1 MDRFEKDDGE
11 IQHGD
16 HSLDD
21 EDEVSDEEPNL
32 PTEAKSP
39 EEKSAEENSAEDES
53 GPASALG
60 DFGGAEE
67 GDLCT
72 TEEEEE
78 DEGTCWPRK
87 RERLVTLS
95 NAPNMMAHA
104 GQPLPEDSDEDSAA
118 GSSGYEADSEG
129 EGEGQRGVVERPISV
144 HKTVLPPPRVNKKPK
159 PYNPFDSESDRSE
172 EEEEPRPQ
180 PRPRKKAYRLNF
192 APYIHRL
199 NLSVRSL
206 FLHFAMTVCIYKS
219 IATK

>member
-21 EDEVSDEEPNL
+21 EDDVSDEEPNL

-39 EEKSAEENSAEDES
+39 EEKAAEENAAEENSAEDES
-53 GPASALG
+53 GPGSALE

-118 GSSGYEADSEG
+118 VRVDTRLILKAKARDREASS
-129 EGEGQRGVVERPISV
+129 R
-144 HKTVLPPPRVNKKPK
+144 
-159 PYNPFDSESDRSE
+159 DRS
-172 EEEEPRPQ
+172 PSTKQCCRRP
-180 PRPRKKAYRLNF
+180 A
-192 APYIHRL
+192 
-199 NLSVRSL
+199 
-206 FLHFAMTVCIYKS
+206 
-219 IATK
+219 